1 MFKKIIIFIIIGV
14 AVIILSIIGFI
25 IELYPSNHWNSV
37 IKQILSYIF
46 VIVAICFVVYT
57 LVKYLNWI
65 LKNYL
70 SVKRNE
76 NHLAFCEVR

>member
-37 IKQILSYIF
+37 IKQILSYISY
-46 VIVAICFVVYT
+46 V
-57 LVKYLNWI
+57 
-65 LKNYL
+65 
-70 SVKRNE
+70 
-76 NHLAFCEVR
+76 

>member
-1 MFKKIIIFIIIGV
+1 MLKKIIIFIIIGV

-57 LVKYLNWI
+57 LVEYLN
-65 LKNYL
+65 
-70 SVKRNE
+70 
-76 NHLAFCEVR
+76 